1 MKEARLG
8 NIRNACNISV
18 AKHMRKHLL
27 GSLTSRGITLRYI
40 FERKA
45 MRY

>member
-1 MKEARLG
+1 MKEVRLG

-27 GSLTSRGITLRYI
+27 GILRSRGIILRSV
-40 FERKA
+40 
-45 MRY
+45 